1 MTVAKRSG
9 PKPRP
14 SKELRVIVEPPGK
27 RPGPVPR
34 DPSGPTTHV
43 RTLRLCPAD
52 ELRLERLASAMGV
65 THSEAIRR
73 AVQEALDY
81 RLQPR

>member
-1 MTVAKRSG
+1 
-9 PKPRP
+9 
-14 SKELRVIVEPPGK
+14 
-27 RPGPVPR
+27 
-34 DPSGPTTHV
+34 V